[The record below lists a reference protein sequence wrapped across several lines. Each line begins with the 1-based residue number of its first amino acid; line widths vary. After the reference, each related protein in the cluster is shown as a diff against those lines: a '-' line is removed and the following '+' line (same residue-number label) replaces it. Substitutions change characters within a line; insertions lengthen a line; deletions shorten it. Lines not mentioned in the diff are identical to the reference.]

1 MSPLYRGRFK
11 LKHTKSVSG
20 HPDLEGELTALL
32 GHRARLSK
40 GSPRHMLGAWKG
52 KVKQHGELR
61 ERDLL
66 PERKWKVGAV
76 EMPQAPFTG
85 VYLS

>member
-1 MSPLYRGRFK
+1 
-11 LKHTKSVSG
+11 
-20 HPDLEGELTALL
+20 
-32 GHRARLSK
+32 
-40 GSPRHMLGAWKG
+40 MLGAWKG

-66 PERKWKVGAV
+66 PERKWKVGDV
-76 EMPQAPFTG
+76 EMRQAPCTG